1 MPHSK
6 KPSETLTKEVF
17 FFFFFLI
24 RRIFPVSNNSPS
36 LPPSLH
42 FRPACMPHHILQ
54 TWADRSAGRLEEV
67 RRRWVGKVVA
77 GCSWR
82 EEREVFLLGAGGACW
97 ALVMLA
103 DARQNVKIEVS
114 RIGTITVP
122 SQPGRFKWTPPCIR
136 HHLSPPPSEFQR
148 EHRSLRAKS

>member
-1 MPHSK
+1 MKRPLWCLRDRPMSSPCPRDLCRYCQSDLELSDTFSPLANTDSRPHNLSTH
-6 KPSETLTKEVF
+6 PSSRRPCHTARNPPKHLLRRF

-82 EEREVFLLGAGGACW
+82 EEREVFLLGAGGAC
-97 ALVMLA
+97 
-103 DARQNVKIEVS
+103 
-114 RIGTITVP
+114 
-122 SQPGRFKWTPPCIR
+122 
-136 HHLSPPPSEFQR
+136 
-148 EHRSLRAKS
+148 